1 MIKEKS
7 ESMNETEKK
16 RVEEDLKEV
25 VSKEQEDIQEL
36 VEMMAEISPGLRP
49 AVLTE
54 NGVHIN

>member
-36 VEMMAEISPGLRP
+36 VEMMAETSPGLRP